1 MNKRG
6 TGVVFCLIAALLF
19 AAKHI
24 TTALYVTGMSSANSI
39 LSLAALDYKGTSL
52 LVFSI
57 ISLLVGVAY
66 LVWAEYEAYQDSL

>member
-24 TTALYVTGMSSANSI
+24 TTALYVTGMSSANSV
-39 LSLAALDYKGTSL
+39 LSLAALDYKGTAL
-52 LVFSI
+52 LIFSI
-57 ISLLVGVAY
+57 ISLVVGVAY
-66 LVWAEYEAYQDSL
+66 IVWAEIEAYQESL